1 MTSGN
6 QKPVSQPPS
15 HSRPAHLPPQG
26 SSPGVPSTAAQPD
39 AASRSAAPEKTRL
52 RIRFTKRDDLRWI
65 SHRDL
70 ARVWERLLRRAGL
83 QLAFSQG
90 FHPKPRISF
99 PSALALGIEALDEV
113 VELEVLGL
121 VQLDSIGDVL
131 RREMPQG
138 MELLELRALQTS
150 LGKARVLGA
159 SYRIAHG
166 LESTAELRERI
177 DGIGQRASL
186 EIDREGKLIACS
198 TTDPLFDL
206 SIEQDYFLFS
216 LPNVAQGSIRPSE
229 LLEHVGLGQ
238 LLESGAT
245 LQRIADNLCY
255 EKLRVYLINQCIYFS
270 FYLYFERCV
279 SN

>member
-1 MTSGN
+1 MTSDN
-6 QKPVSQPPS
+6 
-15 HSRPAHLPPQG
+15 RPT
-26 SSPGVPSTAAQPD
+26 SPQPD
-39 AASRSAAPEKTRL
+39 PQTKTRL
-52 RIRFTKRDDLRWI
+52 RIRFTKCGDLRWI

-113 VELEVLGL
+113 VELEVLGI
-121 VQLDSIGDVL
+121 VQLDSIGEVL

-138 MELLELRALQTS
+138 MELLELHALQTS

-166 LESTAELRERI
+166 LQSTDELSQRI
-177 DGIGQRASL
+177 DSIQRQDSL
-186 EIDREGKLIACS
+186 DIDREGKAVACS
-198 TTDPLFDL
+198 TADPHFSL

-216 LPNVAQGSIRPSE
+216 LPNVALGSVRPSE
-229 LLEHVGLGQ
+229 LLEHVGLGH

-245 LQRIADNLCY
+245 LQRTAVHLHDPAQSPLNA
-255 EKLRVYLINQCIYFS
+255 
-270 FYLYFERCV
+270 
-279 SN
+279 

>member
-6 QKPVSQPPS
+6 QKPVPQPPR
-15 HSRPAHLPPQG
+15 HSKPAPPQPDG
-26 SSPGVPSTAAQPD
+26 ASAGLASTAAQPD
-39 AASRSAAPEKTRL
+39 AAVQPAAPEKTRL
-52 RIRFTKRDDLRWI
+52 RIRFTKRDELRWI

-138 MELLELRALQTS
+138 MELLELQALQTS

-166 LESTAELRERI
+166 LESTAELREQ
-177 DGIGQRASL
+177 IGSIGKRASL

-198 TTDPLFDL
+198 TTDPHFDL
-206 SIEQDYFLFS
+206 SIHQEYFLFS

-229 LLEHVGLGQ
+229 LLEHVGLGH

-245 LQRIADNLCY
+245 LQRTAVHLH
-255 EKLRVYLINQCIYFS
+255 EPAQS
-270 FYLYFERCV
+270 PP
-279 SN
+279 SP